1 MRSLSFFQVFH
12 EKNLYIWA
20 DLCYH
25 QKAGVKP
32 DDITM
37 PLAQLREK
45 AVFDP
50 VHHPPLLGYR
60 EIGQALKM
68 DFQTDSEEF

>member
-20 DLCYH
+20 DLCYY

-45 AVFDP
+45 AVFQYTT
-50 VHHPPLLGYR
+50 HPYLA
-60 EIGQALKM
+60 IGK
-68 DFQTDSEEF
+68 